1 MVRPARVLAP
11 PAALWR
17 ARPRPLRRLFLGHA
31 PPSSGGGDSPAPQVT
46 PFAAR
51 VPGGE
56 ELHRVGTLV
65 KDGVLGASLL
75 NPFLRCQPCDCRGPT
90 KACTHVF
97 GSAHCY
103 DLGFDSALRGI
114 PFFPFLV
121 NMTFFQLFCPLLSRP
136 WAGVCV
142 VLSVASKVWLCT
154 GEKET
159 SKGLQALRGTPPR
172 GMGVGVRVAW
182 GYVGCLAG
190 WTHSSVTWGTRWPP
204 PTTDTQVLTR
214 HHHQARKRLPPGCL
228 PSPCR

>member
-1 MVRPARVLAP
+1 MVGGRLVTGATDGGNPAAYHGTPRPRARPARCAVAGS
-11 PAALWR
+11 PAST
-17 ARPRPLRRLFLGHA
+17 
-31 PPSSGGGDSPAPQVT
+31 PSSFPWPCPPLLRGGGDSPAPQVT

-75 NPFLRCQPCDCRGPT
+75 NPFLRFQPCDCRGPT

-136 WAGVCV
+136 WAGGCV

-154 GEKET
+154 GRRRPARD
-159 SKGLQALRGTPPR
+159 SKHYVGRHHVGWGLACGWPG
-172 GMGVGVRVAW
+172 GMWVAW
-182 GYVGCLAG
+182 LVGLTAASRG
-190 WTHSSVTWGTRWPP
+190 GPGGHRPP
-204 PTTDTQVLTR
+204 LTL
-214 HHHQARKRLPPGCL
+214 K
-228 PSPCR
+228 S